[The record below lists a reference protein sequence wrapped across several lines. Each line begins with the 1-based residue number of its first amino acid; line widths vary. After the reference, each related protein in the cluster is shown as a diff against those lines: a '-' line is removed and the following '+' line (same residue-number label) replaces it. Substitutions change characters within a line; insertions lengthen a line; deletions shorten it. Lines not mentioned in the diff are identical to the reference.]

1 MKHSERLVAA
11 QTEDGRYR
19 LLIEAVTDYAIFMLD
34 PTGIITTW
42 NPGAQRIKGYIASE
56 ILGKHFS
63 QFYTEEDQKKG
74 FRRAA
79 LETAQREGKFEGEG
93 WRLRQDGTRFW
104 AHVIIDAIHDDDGGF
119 LGYAK
124 ITRDITERRDAQ
136 QRLEKTREALLQSQK
151 KEAIGQLTGGIAHD
165 FNNLLMAVLS
175 SLELM
180 RKRLPDDPKLL
191 GLLENA
197 LQGAHR
203 GASLTQRMLAFAAPA
218 GTQTRGDQYPVTGTR
233 NDRPHSAVAG
243 PIDQHRNALSACD
256 PAGAGRPHATG
267 DGVAVDDDFLILT
280 NTIAILEDLGHRP
293 GGIVRQRSD
302 RYSKDTAHCRS
313 RHHGSGNAAHDRAAT
328 CRSGRTEWPDL
339 PVVTA
344 TGYAELSQDAGAG
357 LLKLSKPFTEVT
369 SGRKSLRP

>member
-280 NTIAILEDLGHRP
+280 NTIAILEDLGHTALAASSDKEAI
-293 GGIVRQRSD
+293 GILKTQPTVDLVITDQAMPHMTGLQLVEVVEQSGPISPSLPLQVTRNSAKTPERVYLNSRSPSP
-302 RYSKDTAHCRS
+302 R
-313 RHHGSGNAAHDRAAT
+313 
-328 CRSGRTEWPDL
+328 
-339 PVVTA
+339 
-344 TGYAELSQDAGAG
+344 
-357 LLKLSKPFTEVT
+357 
-369 SGRKSLRP
+369 